1 MQQQNNYYKNQFDF
15 WNDENGE
22 MNIYAEKIQ
31 GIQDYDELL
40 SFEETIM
47 EPEEKQINSFA
58 ENKLYND
65 PQFLEGRQPAAW
77 S

>member
-22 MNIYAEKIQ
+22 MNIDAEKIQ

-40 SFEETIM
+40 SFEE
-47 EPEEKQINSFA
+47 
-58 ENKLYND
+58 YND
-65 PQFLEGRQPAAW
+65 PQFLEGRQPGRSGFYPVLEKSFLFALYYG
-77 S
+77 

>member
-40 SFEETIM
+40 LLK
-47 EPEEKQINSFA
+47 KQ
-58 ENKLYND
+58 
-65 PQFLEGRQPAAW
+65 
-77 S
+77 

>member
-1 MQQQNNYYKNQFDF
+1 MQQQNNNDKNQFDF

-22 MNIYAEKIQ
+22 MKIYAEKIQ

-47 EPEEKQINSFA
+47 EPEEKRINSFA
-58 ENKLYND
+58 ENKFIYEDWQKKIQNLKRN
-65 PQFLEGRQPAAW
+65 
-77 S
+77 